1 MSLTTNITNQLSN
14 VASSVRDV
22 TANVIVS
29 LVDRYIRVNKS
40 NKDTNDDDDPTINY
54 PSLVYIP
61 IRLVDVNGNNDI
73 YQFDEK
79 NIMEIFEELNDIEEF
94 NKIKFSNGK
103 LVNPNDPV
111 VKKIYEKF
119 KTQFKP
125 KEINGNQVFVEYL
138 SSDEGGSI
146 EPEKFFINFLKQFRK
161 LFNKVKM
168 LQYYNLLNDPFYFS
182 YDSSIN
188 KDKDSLIKA
197 IKKNDLVGEYFLTKK
212 QYDDIKK
219 KQAQAP
225 PPSDPDAIKKASE
238 ELKTSSNMWNEKKQN
253 LTKILKQ
260 MLESEK
266 LIYNSMSN
274 LPFVVFF
281 NNKTILELEK
291 SPIIQKID
299 VNKTDENQLNTQ
311 NEIESLNNL
320 RDLFFGFDPKKKLVK
335 IVELLKLIIENKQ
348 QSISFEHFMI
358 ITDYLNGLNNAI
370 KTATGLMESPDKLQ
384 KVWVLDFVAKHI
396 YKYIVNTTSKFL
408 GEADNYKL
416 PYEVQNDFIEKRDEI
431 YKLGNNDKH
440 FEAYS
445 TALIAEIR
453 ESMGLKKNNTNNQK
467 KPIDTNK
474 YAGIKII
481 ENYRNMVFNISPF
494 FKTSKNNTNDQN
506 ELYLDE
512 ASIVKYWMAFFKIPN
527 EDANPYDKI
536 KEGIY
541 RVFFQNITIQQIK
554 DNYTFYFINDDNN
567 PTPSADTT
575 SKNPLNF
582 FDNKLKEQLQDE
594 FKNFASSSETVKN
607 KLLIKLCY
615 YLNKNR
621 FDKALLAVNGVLA
634 SIPEIVNAKNIKDA
648 VAKNPF
654 KMYYQ
659 LSKNEYKP
667 EELFLNSLI
676 EQFQTYAPQDIFSL
690 EECIVLTTP
699 DRKVFFCGF
708 KENNKDMPTYIP
720 NNLLLGDNPFLTGGE
735 QFRPEVPAQMAY
747 AILDK
752 IIKAKDDERFVVGK
766 NILIDKKTL
775 NLSTG
780 KDDIFYINKDF
791 LINTIEQI
799 INEKTKKDKNQN
811 NQNNK
816 NDDLIDLNKIDRNT
830 LIENYNP
837 FKLFIRFN
845 QKSSKIANK
854 SRQNTRIHK
863 FMEYVRMG
871 DKYVFDF
878 GTVDKDGTL
887 VSNQF
892 DRMEVTYDKLKEMS
906 KQFCQENGVC
916 TSNIEYTITQKGY
929 DATDE
934 MIKLQKNPENTT
946 NTKRG
951 GRRIH
956 NIKNNK
962 PQLKKQENKKT
973 RKNGKK

>member
-1 MSLTTNITNQLSN
+1 MQ
-14 VASSVRDV
+14 
-22 TANVIVS
+22 
-29 LVDRYIRVNKS
+29 
-40 NKDTNDDDDPTINY
+40 
-54 PSLVYIP
+54 
-61 IRLVDVNGNNDI
+61 
-73 YQFDEK
+73 
-79 NIMEIFEELNDIEEF
+79 
-94 NKIKFSNGK
+94 
-103 LVNPNDPV
+103 
-111 VKKIYEKF
+111 
-119 KTQFKP
+119 
-125 KEINGNQVFVEYL
+125 
-138 SSDEGGSI
+138 
-146 EPEKFFINFLKQFRK
+146 
-161 LFNKVKM
+161 
-168 LQYYNLLNDPFYFS
+168 
-182 YDSSIN
+182 
-188 KDKDSLIKA
+188 
-197 IKKNDLVGEYFLTKK
+197 KNDLVAEYFVIKQKFNESHKK
-212 QYDDIKK
+212 NIDIQSSSSSSDDEKK
-219 KQAQAP
+219 KAL
-225 PPSDPDAIKKASE
+225 E
-238 ELKTSSNMWNEKKQN
+238 EYKTFSKLLTEKKQN

-291 SPIIQKID
+291 SQIIQKID
-299 VNKTDENQLNTQ
+299 VNKPDETIATEQNQFNTQ
-311 NEIESLNNL
+311 AEIESLNNL
-320 RDLFFGFDPKKKLVK
+320 RDLFFGFNPKKKLVK

-358 ITDYLNGLNNAI
+358 MTDYLNGLNNAI
-370 KTATGLMESPDKLQ
+370 KTATGLMPSKDNLQ
-384 KVWVLDFVAKHI
+384 KVWVLDFVVKHI

-416 PYEVQNDFIEKRDEI
+416 PYEVQNDFIQNRDEI
-431 YKLGNNDKH
+431 YKLGDNDKN

-512 ASIVKYWMAFFKIPN
+512 ASIVKYWMTFFKIPN
-527 EDANPYDKI
+527 EEANPYDKI
-536 KEGIY
+536 KEGIHK
-541 RVFFQNITIQQIK
+541 VFFQSITIQQIK

-567 PTPSADTT
+567 PTPSADNT

-582 FDNKLKEQLQDE
+582 FDDKLKTQLKNE
-594 FKNFASSSETVKN
+594 FNNFASSSETVKN

-615 YLNKNR
+615 YLNRNR

-775 NLSTG
+775 NLSTS
-780 KDDIFYINKDF
+780 KSDIFYINKDF

-799 INEKTKKDKNQN
+799 INEKTKKDKNQNNQN

-854 SRQNTRIHK
+854 SRQTTRFHK
-863 FMEYVRMG
+863 FMEYVGMG

-878 GTVDKDGTL
+878 GTVDKDGIL
-887 VSNQF
+887 VSNEF
-892 DRMEVTYDKLKEMS
+892 DRMEVTYAGLKEMS
-906 KQFCQENGVC
+906 KKFCEENGVC